1 MREIKRGSRRNRV
14 VVSVHII
21 WTTWRRQ
28 PMLTEERER
37 RAYRCITAEA
47 EKLGATVLAINGMP
61 DHVHLVVLLP
71 ATLCLSK
78 LLNQAKGSS
87 SRLLNTETPEQGHF
101 RWADGFAAF
110 SMSRNH
116 RDAAVAYVQNQKHHH
131 KDLALRRG
139 WEVVPEDEE
148 TPSPARA
155 SQPEATRRPLPGAA
169 PFSVSSLRGDRVSD
183 ARRNI

>member
-1 MREIKRGSRRNRV
+1 MRKPEGRSRRNRV

-28 PMLTEERER
+28 PMLTVERER
-37 RAYRCITAEA
+37 RAFRCITAEA

-61 DHVHLVVLLP
+61 DHVHVVVLLP

-87 SRLLNTETPEQGHF
+87 SRLLNSETSEQGHF

-116 RDAAVAYVQNQKHHH
+116 RDAAVTYVQKQKQHHR
-131 KDLALRRG
+131 DLALRRG
-139 WEVVPEDEE
+139 WETVPEDE
-148 TPSPARA
+148 T
-155 SQPEATRRPLPGAA
+155 QQT
-169 PFSVSSLRGDRVSD
+169 
-183 ARRNI
+183 